1 MDKEFQYGR
10 IEDLVELKEYLLKF
24 AKKKKQYIKIIIL
37 DNYFIGARGY
47 VLGQLVNKIFQ
58 YKIIKPPIK
67 GGLIVYFFIFQSVSS
82 FPYGYFAFILS
93 IHFS

>member
-37 DNYFIGARGY
+37 DNYFIGASGY
-47 VLGQLVNKIFQ
+47 VLGQLVLICIFLMS
-58 YKIIKPPIK
+58 IR
-67 GGLIVYFFIFQSVSS
+67 LIFLQTFFLYIQN
-82 FPYGYFAFILS
+82 L
-93 IHFS
+93 